1 MLQRS
6 KKEINMA
13 TVYPL
18 YSSSSGNCTYI
29 GDDKSGV
36 LIDCGVSCKKAVD
49 ALSQHGIPLDAVK
62 AVCVTHT
69 HSDHMSGLKV
79 LTKKHP
85 VAIIAQKTNLDILCD
100 KDKINA
106 ACPLVEIQNG
116 QTISCADLEIT
127 AFETWHDTPAS
138 CGYTFVTK
146 DNKKAAVCTDL
157 GVVTDNVRAAV
168 SGCDMALIESN
179 YDRQMLINGCYE
191 YNLKQRILSD
201 HGHLSNNDSGAFI
214 NELIAS
220 GTTRVCLGHLSEHNN
235 TPAKAEST
243 VLSSL
248 GRFRRNRDYLLEVAT
263 KDFSGLAVVF

>member
-1 MLQRS
+1 
-6 KKEINMA
+6 MA

-36 LIDCGVSCKKAVD
+36 LVDCGVSCKKAVD

-69 HSDHMSGLKV
+69 HSDHISGLKV

-85 VAIIAQKTNLDILCD
+85 VPIVAQRTNLDILCSN
-100 KDKINA
+100 DKINA
-106 ACPLVEIQNG
+106 ACPLVEIG
-116 QTISCADLEIT
+116 EGLTVSFADMEIS

-138 CGYTFVTK
+138 CGFTFVTK
-146 DNKKAAVCTDL
+146 DNKRAAVCTDL
-157 GVVTDNVRAAV
+157 GCVTDKVRAALF
-168 SGCDMALIESN
+168 GCDMALVEAN
-179 YDRQMLINGCYE
+179 YDRQMLINGYYD

-201 HGHLSNNDSGAFI
+201 HGHLSNGDSGEFI
-214 NELIAS
+214 SELIDR

-235 TPAKAEST
+235 TPVKAEST

-248 GRFRRNRDYLLEVAT
+248 RAFKRNRDYLLEVAT